1 MSKWRAKRR
10 YEANRR
16 FGERADDALVAIS
29 VLEARSEGIE
39 LGRDDEELRAK
50 LEDGQDLLTT
60 VRDALDGESRLDP
73 FELAVAENVAEQRR
87 GSTRR
92 MIEDLDAAAAELAA
106 ASDDLE
112 FYRGLQDAKNW
123 LEAISAVATK
133 TSQATVDRMRGNVAD
148 GTR

>member
-29 VLEARSEGIE
+29 VLKARSEGIE

-50 LEDGQDLLTT
+50 LEDGRDLLIT
-60 VRDALDGESRLDP
+60 VRDALADESGLDP
-73 FELAVAENVAEQRR
+73 FELAVAENIAEQRR

-92 MIEDLDAAAAELAA
+92 MIENLDAAAAELAT

-123 LEAISAVATK
+123 LEAISGVATK
-133 TSQATVDRMRGNVAD
+133 TSQATVDQMRGKVAD
-148 GTR
+148 GTH

>member
-29 VLEARSEGIE
+29 VLKARSEGIE
-39 LGRDDEELRAK
+39 LGRGDEELRAK
-50 LEDGQDLLTT
+50 LEDGRNLLIT
-60 VRDALDGESRLDP
+60 VRDALGGQPGLDP

-92 MIEDLDAAAAELAA
+92 MVEDLDAAAGELAT

-112 FYRGLQDAKNW
+112 FYRGLQDAKDW
-123 LEAISAVATK
+123 LEAISKVATK
-133 TSQATVDRMRGNVAD
+133 TSQATVDRMRGKVAD
-148 GTR
+148 GTH

>member
-112 FYRGLQDAKNW
+112 FYHGLQDAKNW

>member
-29 VLEARSEGIE
+29 VLKARSEGIE
-39 LGRDDEELRAK
+39 LGRSDEELRAK
-50 LEDGQDLLTT
+50 LEDGQNLLMT
-60 VRDALDGESRLDP
+60 VRDALDGQPGLDP

-92 MIEDLDAAAAELAA
+92 MVEDLDAAAGELAT

-112 FYRGLQDAKNW
+112 FYRGLQDAKDW
-123 LEAISAVATK
+123 LEAISKVATK
-133 TSQATVDRMRGNVAD
+133 TSQATVDRMRGKVAD
-148 GTR
+148 GTH

>member
-29 VLEARSEGIE
+29 VLKARSEGIE
-39 LGRDDEELRAK
+39 LGRGDEELRAK
-50 LEDGQDLLTT
+50 LEDGRNLLIT
-60 VRDALDGESRLDP
+60 VRDALSGQPGLDP

-92 MIEDLDAAAAELAA
+92 MVEDLDAAAGELAT

-112 FYRGLQDAKNW
+112 FYRGLQDAKDW
-123 LEAISAVATK
+123 LEAISKVATK
-133 TSQATVDRMRGNVAD
+133 TSQATVDRMRGKVAD
-148 GTR
+148 GTH

>member
-29 VLEARSEGIE
+29 VLKARSEGIE

-60 VRDALDGESRLDP
+60 VRDALDGESGLDP
-73 FELAVAENVAEQRR
+73 FELAVAENVSEQQR

-92 MIEDLDAAAAELAA
+92 MIENLDAAAAELAA
-106 ASDDLE
+106 ASDGME
-112 FYRGLQDAKNW
+112 FHRGLQDAKNW
-123 LEAISAVATK
+123 LEAISTVATK
-133 TSQATVDRMRGNVAD
+133 TSQATVDRMRGNVAN
-148 GTR
+148 GTH

>member
-29 VLEARSEGIE
+29 VLKARSEGIE
-39 LGRDDEELRAK
+39 LGRGDEELRAK
-50 LEDGQDLLTT
+50 LEDGQNLLIT
-60 VRDALDGESRLDP
+60 VRDALDGEPGLDP

-92 MIEDLDAAAAELAA
+92 MIENLDAAAVELAT
-106 ASDDLE
+106 ASDNLE

-123 LEAISAVATK
+123 LEAISTVATK
-133 TSQATVDRMRGNVAD
+133 TSQATVDRMRGKVAD
-148 GTR
+148 GTH

>member
-29 VLEARSEGIE
+29 VLKARSEGIE
-39 LGRDDEELRAK
+39 LGRGDEELRAK
-50 LEDGQDLLTT
+50 LEDGRNLLIT
-60 VRDALDGESRLDP
+60 VRDALGGQPGLDS

-92 MIEDLDAAAAELAA
+92 MVEDLDAAAGELAT

-112 FYRGLQDAKNW
+112 FYRGLQDAKDW
-123 LEAISAVATK
+123 LEAISKVATK
-133 TSQATVDRMRGNVAD
+133 TSQATVDRMRGKVAD
-148 GTR
+148 GTH

>member
-92 MIEDLDAAAAELAA
+92 MIEDLDAAAAELAP